1 MEKYILFMNS
11 KINIIK
17 VSMLPKLTYIFM
29 SIPIKILIDFCFL
42 ENIVFIDHLI
52 LKGKWRKNC
61 KSVSVEKQGGGIIL
75 KLW

>member
-17 VSMLPKLTYIFM
+17 VSMLHKVTYIFM

-42 ENIVFIDHLI
+42 ENIVFIDRSFQDGTSLA
-52 LKGKWRKNC
+52 NF
-61 KSVSVEKQGGGIIL
+61 QMP
-75 KLW
+75 